1 MTERRLEE
9 LLKSVPHLRLEE
21 AWLTTD
27 VRPGRDTEKWLNVI
41 LRKAYGSAYV
51 TMNSK
56 HIGADVV
63 YAWPTADISVMN
75 SVSAARI
82 MFAKDVEAGA
92 DLSEKA
98 ADFEVLSSPYAAASR
113 GYIDDI
119 IEPALT
125 RKHLLVALGM
135 LISKRQE
142 GPAKKHGTIL

>member
-1 MTERRLEE
+1 
-9 LLKSVPHLRLEE
+9 
-21 AWLTTD
+21 
-27 VRPGRDTEKWLNVI
+27 
-41 LRKAYGSAYV
+41 
-51 TMNSK
+51 MNSK